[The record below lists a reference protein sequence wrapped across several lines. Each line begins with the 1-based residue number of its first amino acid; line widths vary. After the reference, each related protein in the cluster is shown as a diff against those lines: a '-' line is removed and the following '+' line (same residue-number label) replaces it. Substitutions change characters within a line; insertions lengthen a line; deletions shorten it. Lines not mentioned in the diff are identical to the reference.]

1 MKIEELEKELKEIKL
16 IEKEGVE
23 KERKEKVAP
32 EIYSKVVKF
41 TNEARKQYG
50 ELIKSV
56 LIFGSAVRGDMKKT
70 SDADIWVILDDTA
83 TKSSE
88 EVDKIVT
95 HLYLIAHTLKDLHIQ
110 VTNLTEFWR
119 MLRIGSPELTN
130 FLRYGLAIYD
140 SGFIKPVQR
149 MLQLGLLEPSE
160 EAVSLKARSSKL
172 RFKKVKLDLKAL
184 IFDLRYCVTDMAQSA
199 IMYNFKKQPDPKNI
213 PKFLEKFIEEGK
225 LKEEFLE
232 KYNELN
238 TLWKKIEHKE
248 IKEVTP
254 QHLEKALNLA
264 EELIEE
270 FEKLVPKELSKG
282 E

>member
-1 MKIEELEKELKEIKL
+1 MEIEDLEKELKEVKITELKE
-16 IEKEGVE
+16 EKRV
-23 KERKEKVAP
+23 P
-32 EIYSKVVKF
+32 DEIYRKVIEF

-70 SDADIWVILDDTA
+70 SDVDVWVILDDTA

-88 EVDKIVT
+88 DLDKIVS
-95 HLYLIAHTLKDLHIQ
+95 HLYLIAHNLKDLHIQ
-110 VTNLTEFWR
+110 VTALTEFWR
-119 MLRIGSPELTN
+119 MLRVGSPEFTN

-149 MLQLGLLEPSE
+149 MLQLGLLQPSE
-160 EAVSLKARSSKL
+160 EAVALKARASKARL
-172 RFKKVKLDLKAL
+172 KKVKLDIKSL

-199 IMYNFKKQPDPKNI
+199 IMYNFKKQPDPKKI

-225 LKEEFLE
+225 LKKEHLE

-238 TLWKKIEHKE
+238 TLWKKIDHKE
-248 IKEVTP
+248 IKEVTTE
-254 QHLEKALNLA
+254 HLQKALEIAN
-264 EELIEE
+264 ELVDE
-270 FEKLVPKELSKG
+270 FGKLIPKELVEG
-282 E
+282 V